1 MAQLHASKDPP
12 KKTPSSGKIQI
23 FTLVLTLIWKQ
34 DQGMFEL
41 NGKPH
46 KDRNQVLNN

>member
-1 MAQLHASKDPP
+1 MAQIHISTDPL

-23 FTLVLTLIWKQ
+23 FPLVLTLRWKQ

-41 NGKPH
+41 DGKPI
-46 KDRNQVLNN
+46 RIEIM